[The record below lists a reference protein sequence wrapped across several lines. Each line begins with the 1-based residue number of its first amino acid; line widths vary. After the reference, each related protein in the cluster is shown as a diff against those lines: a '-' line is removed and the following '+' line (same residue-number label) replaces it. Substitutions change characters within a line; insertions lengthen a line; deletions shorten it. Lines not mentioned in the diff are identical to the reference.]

1 MEYPY
6 EKIAKIAE
14 RIGKMRDKKYKNDL
28 KQIKKIIESS
38 NPSIKD
44 QMTKNNNGYFLPDF
58 ESYSSD
64 TYIELTKYLDK
75 IDQHE
80 KSDNNDI
87 KSDIYYSE
95 KTDDRSESGIKKLKY
110 TNSET
115 HILNKIQ
122 YERDLKNHQND
133 NKNQNDEDD
142 DEDKKCENKS
152 SEKLSQLIKKKGS
165 NTNKKLD
172 NKENVGII
180 FKKQERVPQKIVN
193 K

>member
-1 MEYPY
+1 
-6 EKIAKIAE
+6 
-14 RIGKMRDKKYKNDL
+14 
-28 KQIKKIIESS
+28 
-38 NPSIKD
+38 
-44 QMTKNNNGYFLPDF
+44 MTKNNNGYFLPDF